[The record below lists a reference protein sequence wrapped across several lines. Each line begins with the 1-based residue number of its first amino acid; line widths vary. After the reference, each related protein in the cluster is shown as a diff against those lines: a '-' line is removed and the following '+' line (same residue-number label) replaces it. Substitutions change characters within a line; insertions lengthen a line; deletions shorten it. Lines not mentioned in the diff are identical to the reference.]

1 MGEIVRASSE
11 APEMTES
18 VRVYHKDR
26 DNQKIILSE
35 NRFSIRN
42 VEVTKKPVRGGHSYV
57 ISNSSREQFLQTLH
71 QLGYWKRLLG
81 KGRYI
86 YIKETNGVIEEV
98 DKAIIR
104 DDFFKYLEES
114 GDINF
119 SDNGNEVHFPVGAV
133 KELYRRQQ
141 SQLFIDPILES
152 LPSHDKPILRDTR
165 EICYKVF
172 RNGIVVISKEDVAF
186 MPFSDIKECI
196 WKDSIIPH
204 DIDISHPEDMLTG
217 HFFHYLKNVAG
228 NNIESFISAIG
239 YLLHEYNSSAMG
251 QAVICYDADA
261 GEKGVPAGGTGK
273 GIFGTAISK
282 LINTA
287 KIDGKKFRADS
298 QFVWQTV
305 RPDTRLVWIDDLS
318 ERIPFETFHSV
329 LTDGFSIEQKN
340 RDEYRI
346 PIEESPKLLLTSN
359 KLLPGEGST
368 NKRRQFII
376 EFSDHYSRK
385 ILTGTEEPIKDEH
398 GCYFFSEDW
407 DYAEW
412 NKFFMTLIACIRD
425 YLADGLI
432 PAKSSNV
439 KRNKLIQATSME
451 FAEYVATLKTGHEY
465 LTRDAYE
472 EFKGDDDRLTQRAFS
487 NMIKTYAAIEGLEFK
502 SYAKDKIRRF
512 ILTRRI

>member
-1 MGEIVRASSE
+1 M
-11 APEMTES
+11 
-18 VRVYHKDR
+18 
-26 DNQKIILSE
+26 
-35 NRFSIRN
+35 
-42 VEVTKKPVRGGHSYV
+42 
-57 ISNSSREQFLQTLH
+57 QTLH

-261 GEKGVPAGGTGK
+261 GEKVAAFKSIYERTGV
-273 GIFGTAISK
+273 
-282 LINTA
+282 
-287 KIDGKKFRADS
+287 
-298 QFVWQTV
+298 
-305 RPDTRLVWIDDLS
+305 
-318 ERIPFETFHSV
+318 
-329 LTDGFSIEQKN
+329 
-340 RDEYRI
+340 
-346 PIEESPKLLLTSN
+346 
-359 KLLPGEGST
+359 
-368 NKRRQFII
+368 RRM
-376 EFSDHYSRK
+376 
-385 ILTGTEEPIKDEH
+385 TEEKIAA
-398 GCYFFSEDW
+398 YFAKAGECLSS
-407 DYAEW
+407 
-412 NKFFMTLIACIRD
+412 LS
-425 YLADGLI
+425 L
-432 PAKSSNV
+432 PAANV
-439 KRNKLIQATSME
+439 RALGE
-451 FAEYVATLKTGHEY
+451 FVESLLHRS
-465 LTRDAYE
+465 L
-472 EFKGDDDRLTQRAFS
+472 
-487 NMIKTYAAIEGLEFK
+487 
-502 SYAKDKIRRF
+502 
-512 ILTRRI
+512 